1 MLLDALLQPIGILGR
16 LFILGGGIWL
26 TLTNPLALASAAAI
40 TGLFALGYAAIFL
53 RSERSREWVFCV
65 CYAYFA
71 LFALAWVQPY
81 ATMTVRGNKWLTRG

>member
-16 LFILGGGIWL
+16 LLLLSGGIWL
-26 TLTNPLALASAAAI
+26 AMTNPVALASAAAM
-40 TGLFALGYAAIFL
+40 TGLFALIYAAIFI

-71 LFALAWVQPY
+71 LFALMWVQPY
-81 ATMTVRGNKWLTRG
+81 ATITVRGNKWLTRG